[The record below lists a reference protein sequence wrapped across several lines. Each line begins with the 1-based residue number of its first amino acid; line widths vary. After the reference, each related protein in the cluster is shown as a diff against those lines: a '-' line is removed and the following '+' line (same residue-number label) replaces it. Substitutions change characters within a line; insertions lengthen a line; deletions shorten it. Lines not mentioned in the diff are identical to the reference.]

1 MKLWD
6 VRDDDLLLAMILLEW
21 VVNKREE
28 VQVQEEGRKRKT
40 PIQKA
45 KGKGKVK
52 KGSQDNK
59 KKQIKYFI
67 VSLLPVLFI

>member
-28 VQVQEEGRKRKT
+28 VQVQEEGRKKDSKR
-40 PIQKA
+40 P
-45 KGKGKVK
+45 KGREK
-52 KGSQDNK
+52 
-59 KKQIKYFI
+59 
-67 VSLLPVLFI
+67 

>member
-28 VQVQEEGRKRKT
+28 VQVQEEGRKKDSDPKGQREGKSE
-40 PIQKA
+40 
-45 KGKGKVK
+45 KGKPG
-52 KGSQDNK
+52 
-59 KKQIKYFI
+59 
-67 VSLLPVLFI
+67 